1 MKERSKQQPSSRQKI
16 RTTIRTSENKSRS
29 PQQASALRTASTRIL
44 SVLDPRVQRVARSV
58 VDDRRPS
65 LLKRKKLSL
74 MMDRTPF
81 KIHSKVELTDEQI
94 DQLDAEIN
102 KLQGEQKREETI
114 REKNNRHPKG

>member
-1 MKERSKQQPSSRQKI
+1 
-16 RTTIRTSENKSRS
+16 
-29 PQQASALRTASTRIL
+29 
-44 SVLDPRVQRVARSV
+44 
-58 VDDRRPS
+58 
-65 LLKRKKLSL
+65 

>member
-1 MKERSKQQPSSRQKI
+1 M
-16 RTTIRTSENKSRS
+16 
-29 PQQASALRTASTRIL
+29 
-44 SVLDPRVQRVARSV
+44 LDPRVQKVARSV

-74 MMDRTPF
+74 IMDRGPF

-94 DQLDAEIN
+94 EQLDAEIN

-114 REKNNRHPKG
+114 REKNSRHPKG